1 MKSLI
6 LLLCFWNTACR
17 NFEQNP
23 VEVVSKT
30 INREFAKPQLK
41 VVAKPQIGVASY
53 YSTKCNRGSKTASG
67 QKLKDHELT
76 AAHKTLKFGT
86 QVKVTNLKNNK
97 STIVKITDRGPY
109 IKGRVI
115 DLTLA
120 AAKRIDMIKSGV
132 TKVKIEVVKPNI
144 KKEIES

>member
-1 MKSLI
+1 MKSL
-6 LLLCFWNTACR
+6 LFALSFWFTSCS
-17 NFEQNP
+17 NFERNP
-23 VEVVSKT
+23 VELVQET
-30 INREFAKPQLK
+30 IRRDNQKPQLK

-53 YSTKCNRGSKTASG
+53 YSTKCNRGTKTASG

-86 QVKVTNLKNNK
+86 EVKVTNLKNNK

-109 IKGRVI
+109 VKGRVI

-120 AAKRIDMIKSGV
+120 AAKKLDMIKSGV
-132 TKVKIEVVKPNI
+132 TKVKVEVVKRG
-144 KKEIES
+144 SS